1 MGIEKGKKGK
11 TLVNFVCGNRIFK
24 MLDFAVLEHQAGLT
38 KVLKGGPTAHVEK
51 AANLM
56 SRMTLAEKGLK
67 NNLMDLAKLEA
78 ANFNKQI
85 IENKNLVFDRHNKD
99 GSNDFLIVMGNALDK
114 NVSAFMSIGD
124 EKIKNNTF
132 MFVCLSPKIE
142 EISKQ
147 VLELIEG
154 KGAAK
159 NNKLQGKCS
168 SLKKRKQVVAL
179 LESVMDKVE

>member
-1 MGIEKGKKGK
+1 MG
-11 TLVNFVCGNRIFK
+11 L
-24 MLDFAVLEHQAGLT
+24 
-38 KVLKGGPTAHVEK
+38 
-51 AANLM
+51 

-78 ANFNKQI
+78 ANFNKQMSD
-85 IENKNLVFDRHNKD
+85 NKNKTLVFDRHNKD

-114 NVSAFMSIGD
+114 NASAFMSIGD

-132 MFVCLSPKIE
+132 MFVCLSPRIE
-142 EISKQ
+142 EISSQ

-168 SLKKRKQVVAL
+168 NLKKRKQVVAL
-179 LESVMDKVE
+179 LESVIEIAHNPQF